1 MNLLNQLHRMM
12 NGDDIKT
19 NLRKKLTPLKAS
31 CQTMM
36 GLEQH
41 VAQLKQKLSQESL
54 DEIIVETQTMIADC
68 LENAGIDLAPLD
80 RELVDVAHRFHS
92 RILVRAEMALAI
104 MKRMKGDAI
113 GSHHLHGIVPS
124 NARR

>member
-1 MNLLNQLHRMM
+1 MAFSTLSVERARTARRARIRASMVS
-12 NGDDIKT
+12 
-19 NLRKKLTPLKAS
+19 S

-36 GLEQH
+36 QLEQH
-41 VAQLKQKLSQESL
+41 VAQLKQKLTQESL

-92 RILVRAEMALAI
+92 RLEIVEDACRCHSSHVNE
-104 MKRMKGDAI
+104 AI
-113 GSHHLHGIVPS
+113 GINHVGDH
-124 NARR
+124 A